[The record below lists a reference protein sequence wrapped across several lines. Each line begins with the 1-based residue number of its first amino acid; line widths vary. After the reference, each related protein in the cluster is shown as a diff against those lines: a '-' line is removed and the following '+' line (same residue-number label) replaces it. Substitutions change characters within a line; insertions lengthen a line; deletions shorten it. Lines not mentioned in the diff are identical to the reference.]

1 MYETPSP
8 RFPLRC
14 GRCYSPNSA
23 PRHDDDAACRTFHQ
37 FGNERNPFH
46 GIGLLAGSQDT
57 VAAQLNQLLQ
67 CGKGIAANIKG
78 AMTGDR
84 QRFGR
89 LDQPAHQRDID
100 IPVFRQAT
108 KDYAV
113 HLQLLAQ
120 FDIQQHR
127 LNLCRR
133 IEEVASTRTDNHIYI
148 NRRSECLRRPD
159 LPVAGCRSPFRDAG
173 TKSTRFAPPASASTQ
188 LCAEF
193 AQISIIRVGFIR
205 ILPLL
210 FLLHT
215 KIKLLCETILYS
227 QERDR
232 IA

>member
-1 MYETPSP
+1 MLSQPCHKLVLLQVRSHLLAV
-8 RFPLRC
+8 RFDRLELGGNDAAAHRDILVPIFHLAVDDASSGCMKLLRP
-14 GRCYSPNSA
+14 GFRFDAGDVILPNSA

-120 FDIQQHR
+120 FD
-127 LNLCRR
+127 RR
-133 IEEVASTRTDNHIYI
+133 QV
-148 NRRSECLRRPD
+148 
-159 LPVAGCRSPFRDAG
+159 
-173 TKSTRFAPPASASTQ
+173 
-188 LCAEF
+188 
-193 AQISIIRVGFIR
+193 
-205 ILPLL
+205 
-210 FLLHT
+210 
-215 KIKLLCETILYS
+215 
-227 QERDR
+227 
-232 IA
+232 